1 MSLVVAR
8 SLVVLSNILLVA
20 GVTCVTSVW
29 LSSSKFPNLAG
40 HLDIGVQVAYN
51 QIMTAIAP
59 KDSRLAVRM
68 SALEK
73 ELIERAAAVNN
84 QTVTEFVVSNALDSA
99 KQVLQEQ
106 NIFLVSDEHFD
117 WLMDFLDKPDED
129 NPGLQ
134 RLLNYPLKTRSWPKT
149 LNELLS

>member
-1 MSLVVAR
+1 MVA
-8 SLVVLSNILLVA
+8 V
-20 GVTCVTSVW
+20 
-29 LSSSKFPNLAG
+29 
-40 HLDIGVQVAYN
+40 
-51 QIMTAIAP
+51 AP

-106 NIFLVSDEHFD
+106 NIFFVSDEHFD

-129 NPGLQ
+129 NPGL
-134 RLLNYPLKTRSWPKT
+134 RYLMNYPLKTRS
-149 LNELLS
+149 

>member
-1 MSLVVAR
+1 M
-8 SLVVLSNILLVA
+8 
-20 GVTCVTSVW
+20 
-29 LSSSKFPNLAG
+29 
-40 HLDIGVQVAYN
+40 AYN

-68 SALEK
+68 SAFEK
-73 ELIERAAAVNN
+73 QLIERAAEINN

-99 KQVLQEQ
+99 KQVLHDH
-106 NIFLVSDEHFD
+106 NVFLVSDEHFD

-134 RLLNYPLKTRSWPKT
+134 RLMNYPLKTRS
-149 LNELLS
+149 

>member
-1 MSLVVAR
+1 M
-8 SLVVLSNILLVA
+8 
-20 GVTCVTSVW
+20 
-29 LSSSKFPNLAG
+29 
-40 HLDIGVQVAYN
+40 AYN
-51 QIMTAIAP
+51 QIMTATAP

-68 SALEK
+68 SAIEK

-134 RLLNYPLKTRSWPKT
+134 RLMNYPLKTRS
-149 LNELLS
+149 

>member
-1 MSLVVAR
+1 
-8 SLVVLSNILLVA
+8 
-20 GVTCVTSVW
+20 
-29 LSSSKFPNLAG
+29 
-40 HLDIGVQVAYN
+40 
-51 QIMTAIAP
+51 MTAIAP

-106 NIFLVSDEHFD
+106 NIFLVSDEHFE
-117 WLMDFLDKPDED
+117 WLMNFLEQSDRRNE
-129 NPGLQ
+129 GLE
-134 RLLNYPLKTRSWPKT
+134 RLMNYKLKTNSDK
-149 LNELLS
+149 

>member
-1 MSLVVAR
+1 
-8 SLVVLSNILLVA
+8 
-20 GVTCVTSVW
+20 
-29 LSSSKFPNLAG
+29 
-40 HLDIGVQVAYN
+40 
-51 QIMTAIAP
+51 MTATAP

-84 QTVTEFVVSNALDSA
+84 QSVTEFVVSSALDSA

-117 WLMDFLDKPDED
+117 WLMDFLNMPDEE

-134 RLLNYPLKTRSWPKT
+134 RLVNYPLKTRS
-149 LNELLS
+149 

>member
-1 MSLVVAR
+1 
-8 SLVVLSNILLVA
+8 
-20 GVTCVTSVW
+20 
-29 LSSSKFPNLAG
+29 
-40 HLDIGVQVAYN
+40 
-51 QIMTAIAP
+51 MTAIAP

-84 QTVTEFVVSNALDSA
+84 QSVTEFVVSNVLDSA

-117 WLMDFLDKPDED
+117 WLMDYLNKPDGE
-129 NPGLQ
+129 NLGLQ
-134 RLLNYPLKTRSWPKT
+134 SLMNYPLKTRS
-149 LNELLS
+149 

>member
-1 MSLVVAR
+1 M
-8 SLVVLSNILLVA
+8 
-20 GVTCVTSVW
+20 
-29 LSSSKFPNLAG
+29 
-40 HLDIGVQVAYN
+40 AYN
-51 QIMTAIAP
+51 VRMIAIAP

-84 QTVTEFVVSNALDSA
+84 QSVTEFVVSNALDSA

-117 WLMDFLDKPDED
+117 WLMDYLSKPEEE

-134 RLLNYPLKTRSWPKT
+134 HLMNYPLKTRS
-149 LNELLS
+149 

>member
-1 MSLVVAR
+1 M
-8 SLVVLSNILLVA
+8 
-20 GVTCVTSVW
+20 
-29 LSSSKFPNLAG
+29 
-40 HLDIGVQVAYN
+40 AYN
-51 QIMTAIAP
+51 ARMTAIAP

-84 QTVTEFVVSNALDSA
+84 QSVTEFVVSNALDSA

-117 WLMDFLDKPDED
+117 WLMDYLNKPEEE

-134 RLLNYPLKTRSWPKT
+134 HLMNYPLKTRS
-149 LNELLS
+149 